1 MKQTSYVKRP
11 FFWSFLVLLFCFTLP
26 VNASNYSPQEID
38 LTKNSQ
44 VKTLKELVQE
54 IESQSSY
61 RFSYVKGLIDNV
73 AVQVGKTRKDIDGIL
88 QEALNGTGLS
98 YVIKAKDIVLMK
110 TTPQPKAQVD
120 NVSKIIK
127 GTVVDSESND
137 QSSGLKSG

>member
-26 VNASNYSPQEID
+26 VNASYNSPQEID
-38 LTKNSQ
+38 LTRNSQ

-88 QEALNGTGLS
+88 QEA
-98 YVIKAKDIVLMK
+98 K
-110 TTPQPKAQVD
+110 
-120 NVSKIIK
+120 
-127 GTVVDSESND
+127 
-137 QSSGLKSG
+137 